1 MVLTQST
8 TRVAELIEPAVNALD
23 LELWGIEHLSQGHR
37 SILRIFIESD
47 AGVTIEDCERVSR
60 QVSGIL
66 DVEEPIGGAY
76 TLEVSS
82 PGLDRP
88 LFTLAQ
94 FSRYTGELI
103 NVRLR
108 MPQQGRKKFKGL
120 LEKVDGENIC
130 LIVDGE
136 QQVLPFSAID
146 KASIVF

>member
-1 MVLTQST
+1 MILTDST
-8 TRVAELIEPAVNALD
+8 TRIAELIEPAVNALG
-23 LELWGIEHLSQGHR
+23 LELWGIEYLVQGHR
-37 SILRIFIESD
+37 SVLRIFIESD
-47 AGVTIEDCERVSR
+47 AGVAIEDCERVSR
-60 QVSGIL
+60 QISGIL

-94 FSRYTGELI
+94 FNRYTGELI

-120 LEKVDGENIC
+120 LEKVEGENIC

-136 QQVLPFSAID
+136 QYVLPYSAID
-146 KASIVF
+146 KANIVF